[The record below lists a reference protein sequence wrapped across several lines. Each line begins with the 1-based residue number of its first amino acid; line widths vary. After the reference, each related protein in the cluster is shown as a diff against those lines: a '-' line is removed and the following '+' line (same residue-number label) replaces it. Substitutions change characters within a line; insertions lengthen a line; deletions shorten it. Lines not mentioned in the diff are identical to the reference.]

1 MARAAAATEAGGPRG
16 TPDKRVFLC
25 TRVNL
30 GDRARWR
37 HGRAP
42 VRHRAIVPWCGV
54 DSEASIEGG
63 LDILSSGPIQRR
75 LLPSSEFSLAIP
87 NSARRRPC
95 VPSRCGG
102 ITSEE
107 LKRGG
112 RLARDTC
119 RCPGGAAAPT
129 LDQCCCHI
137 PPAWSTFSAPVGA
150 HFVFGPSLLRPSPV
164 TSRTRAQAKSRTTAG
179 PMISEHVPVQL
190 PGHEGE
196 GRARAPW
203 RCWLPWCWRGL
214 LCFFE

>member
-119 RCPGGAAAPT
+119 RCPGGAAVRPWQGRTSAAAIFLRLGVLSLRRSVLISSLGHRSCAPP
-129 LDQCCCHI
+129 Q
-137 PPAWSTFSAPVGA
+137 
-150 HFVFGPSLLRPSPV
+150 
-164 TSRTRAQAKSRTTAG
+164 
-179 PMISEHVPVQL
+179 
-190 PGHEGE
+190 
-196 GRARAPW
+196 
-203 RCWLPWCWRGL
+203 
-214 LCFFE
+214 